1 MLARRRSPGCP
12 TRPGRSPGSGPDGT
26 GPAGHVAPWRRSA
39 RSAPAVRVVILDR
52 RPRPVVP
59 TSGAARRARPR
70 RPVHAI
76 RPRRHPTPVRQP
88 VPAGPQPAIGPA
100 ARSPGVRPPTGWSA
114 ARGSTMLGSAMLG
127 SAVRHAAA
135 RTTGIGLARMWGAR
149 MRSASVRGAS
159 RIRSARVRPRVRR
172 SALRHRA
179 MRPAVVLVPAIAS
192 TRAPRQATAG
202 QATAGQATA
211 RQATARHP
219 ASRVPAGAG
228 ASVRRPAGRET
239 AWLARLRP
247 ARLAHTRLPGR
258 HLARSPQQLPVVAV
272 LGLGPTACPGRII
285 FLSRV
290 PLVLWIGSRAIA
302 ATVALAPGGTVR
314 VTAKAGVATFHPIP
328 PGPWSPAA
336 RRDTR
341 PYLLSVGR
349 RKSPV

>member
-1 MLARRRSPGCP
+1 
-12 TRPGRSPGSGPDGT
+12 
-26 GPAGHVAPWRRSA
+26 
-39 RSAPAVRVVILDR
+39 
-52 RPRPVVP
+52 
-59 TSGAARRARPR
+59 
-70 RPVHAI
+70 
-76 RPRRHPTPVRQP
+76 
-88 VPAGPQPAIGPA
+88 
-100 ARSPGVRPPTGWSA
+100 
-114 ARGSTMLGSAMLG
+114 MLGSAMLG

-192 TRAPRQATAG
+192 TRAPR

-328 PGPWSPAA
+328 VSYTHLTLP
-336 RRDTR
+336 TI
-341 PYLLSVGR
+341 LLV
-349 RKSPV
+349 